1 MKNKGQAKKGTMK
14 RLIRMLFEFYPV
26 LLPLVLVCIV
36 LNALISSIPAIF
48 QQNIIAVVEQYWQ
61 TKDWAAAA
69 PTVTRLVLILVVLY
83 ALSLAAGYA
92 YSYGM
97 AIITQGSLKKMRE
110 KMFNRMQD
118 LPIKYFDTHNHGDI
132 MSYYTNDI
140 DTLRQ
145 LISQSIPQLMIS
157 CITVVTI
164 FSIMLYYSM
173 WLLLVV
179 LCGVALM
186 FVVTKKVGSSSAHFF
201 LKQQIAVGKTEGFV
215 EEIMNGQKVVKVFSH
230 ETETKKDF
238 DRVNDELFEM
248 SCQANRYAN
257 MLMPIL
263 MNMGNIL
270 YVVVAL
276 AGGMLLLSGTPNLSL
291 SGMALSISITVP
303 FLNMTRQFCGNIGQ
317 VSNQVNSVVMGL
329 AGADRI
335 FSLLDEEPET
345 DDGYVTLVNAKE
357 ENGELVEC
365 SERTDIWAWKHPH
378 SADGS
383 VTYTRLTGDVRLK
396 DVDFGYNPDK
406 IVLHDVSLYAEPGQ
420 KVAFVG
426 ATGAGKT
433 TMVKLLMRFYD
444 VNSGRIC
451 LDGHDIRNFNR
462 GQLREMFGM
471 VLQDTWLF
479 QGTIMENIRYG
490 RLDATDEEV
499 IAAAKAAHAD
509 HFIRTLPG
517 GYQMELNEDATNVS
531 QGQKQ
536 LLTIAR
542 AILADNPILILDE
555 ATSSVDTRTE
565 IQIQKAMNNL
575 MKGRT
580 SFVIAHRLSTIR
592 DADVILVMKNGDIA
606 EQGTHE
612 ELLAKGGFYAQLY
625 NSQFEKTA

>member
-1 MKNKGQAKKGTMK
+1 MDQ
-14 RLIRMLFEFYPV
+14 
-26 LLPLVLVCIV
+26 
-36 LNALISSIPAIF
+36 
-48 QQNIIAVVEQYWQ
+48 
-61 TKDWAAAA
+61 
-69 PTVTRLVLILVVLY
+69 
-83 ALSLAAGYA
+83 
-92 YSYGM
+92 
-97 AIITQGSLKKMRE
+97 
-110 KMFNRMQD
+110 
-118 LPIKYFDTHNHGDI
+118 
-132 MSYYTNDI
+132 
-140 DTLRQ
+140 
-145 LISQSIPQLMIS
+145 
-157 CITVVTI
+157 
-164 FSIMLYYSM
+164 
-173 WLLLVV
+173 
-179 LCGVALM
+179 
-186 FVVTKKVGSSSAHFF
+186 
-201 LKQQIAVGKTEGFV
+201 
-215 EEIMNGQKVVKVFSH
+215 
-230 ETETKKDF
+230 
-238 DRVNDELFEM
+238 
-248 SCQANRYAN
+248 
-257 MLMPIL
+257 
-263 MNMGNIL
+263 
-270 YVVVAL
+270 
-276 AGGMLLLSGTPNLSL
+276 
-291 SGMALSISITVP
+291 
-303 FLNMTRQFCGNIGQ
+303 
-317 VSNQVNSVVMGL
+317 
-329 AGADRI
+329 
-335 FSLLDEEPET
+335 
-345 DDGYVTLVNAKE
+345 
-357 ENGELVEC
+357 
-365 SERTDIWAWKHPH
+365 
-378 SADGS
+378 
-383 VTYTRLTGDVRLK
+383 LTGAVSFEHVR
-396 DVDFGYNPDK
+396 FGYTPDK
-406 IVLHDVSLYAEPGQ
+406 IVIQDFSCEVKPGQ
-420 KVAFVG
+420 MVAIVG
-426 ATGAGKT
+426 PTGAGKT

>member
-173 WLLLVV
+173 WLLFVV

-270 YVVVAL
+270 YVVVAQ
-276 AGGMLLLSGTPNLSL
+276 AGGMLLLSGAPN
-291 SGMALSISITVP
+291 
-303 FLNMTRQFCGNIGQ
+303 
-317 VSNQVNSVVMGL
+317 
-329 AGADRI
+329 
-335 FSLLDEEPET
+335 
-345 DDGYVTLVNAKE
+345 
-357 ENGELVEC
+357 
-365 SERTDIWAWKHPH
+365 
-378 SADGS
+378 
-383 VTYTRLTGDVRLK
+383 
-396 DVDFGYNPDK
+396 
-406 IVLHDVSLYAEPGQ
+406 
-420 KVAFVG
+420 
-426 ATGAGKT
+426 
-433 TMVKLLMRFYD
+433 
-444 VNSGRIC
+444 
-451 LDGHDIRNFNR
+451 
-462 GQLREMFGM
+462 
-471 VLQDTWLF
+471 
-479 QGTIMENIRYG
+479 
-490 RLDATDEEV
+490 
-499 IAAAKAAHAD
+499 
-509 HFIRTLPG
+509 
-517 GYQMELNEDATNVS
+517 
-531 QGQKQ
+531 
-536 LLTIAR
+536 
-542 AILADNPILILDE
+542 
-555 ATSSVDTRTE
+555 
-565 IQIQKAMNNL
+565 
-575 MKGRT
+575 
-580 SFVIAHRLSTIR
+580 
-592 DADVILVMKNGDIA
+592 
-606 EQGTHE
+606 
-612 ELLAKGGFYAQLY
+612 
-625 NSQFEKTA
+625 